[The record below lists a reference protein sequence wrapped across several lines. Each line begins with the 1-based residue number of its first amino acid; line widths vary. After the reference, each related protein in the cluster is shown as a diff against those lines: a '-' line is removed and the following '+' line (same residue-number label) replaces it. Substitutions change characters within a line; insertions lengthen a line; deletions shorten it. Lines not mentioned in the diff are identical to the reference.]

1 MNYLF
6 FDIECA
12 NCDEGKGKICTFG
25 YLLTDDNF
33 NELNSDDIVINPD
46 APFHLTGRRD
56 KRDITLSYGEEEF
69 RKAPKLPH
77 FWDKIIGLLTAPD
90 TTVWGYA
97 TVNDI
102 NFLLAE
108 AERYSLD
115 FPDLVYYDVQAMY
128 ADYKSVRDVMGL
140 ERAVG
145 EQGVTVGDDH
155 NSLCDAR
162 YTMIVARA
170 VSESIGLK
178 LHDIIPLSPRV
189 KGEVKGGE
197 KIFSTTPK
205 KARYEEIRAEL
216 YKRGVEYGTKA
227 LDEVRKIRD
236 TAFDV
241 YKKQRRILHNWVA
254 DDTRSSTIG
263 ELLKGFNFE
272 E

>member
-33 NELNSDDIVINPD
+33 NEIESRDIVINPD
-46 APFHLTGRRD
+46 APFHLTGRKD
-56 KRDITLSYGEEEF
+56 KRDITLSYSEEEF
-69 RKAPKLPH
+69 KKAPKLPH
-77 FWDKIIGLLTAPD
+77 FWDKIVGLLTRLD
-90 TTVWGYA
+90 TLVWGYA
-97 TVNDI
+97 TINDI

-108 AERYSLD
+108 AQRYSLE
-115 FPDLVYYDVQAMY
+115 FPDLVFYDVQAMY
-128 ADYKSVRDVMGL
+128 ADYKSVKDVMGL

-170 VSESIGLK
+170 VAESMGLK

-189 KGEVKGGE
+189 RGEVKGGE
-197 KIFSTTPK
+197 KLLSTTPK
-205 KARYEEIRAEL
+205 KVVYEEIKTKL
-216 YKRGVEYGTKA
+216 YKRGVEYGSKS
-227 LDEVRKIRD
+227 LDEVTKTRD
-236 TAFDV
+236 NAFDI

-254 DDTRSSTIG
+254 NDAKSSTIG

>member
-25 YLLTDDNF
+25 YLLTDENF
-33 NELNSDDIVINPD
+33 QVLEQEDIVVNPD

-56 KRDITLSYGEEEF
+56 KRDITLSYTREEF
-69 RKAPKLPH
+69 LNAPKLPH
-77 FWDKIIGLLTAPD
+77 FWDKIVGLLTEPD
-90 TTVWGYA
+90 TMVWGYA

-102 NFLLAE
+102 NFLLSE
-108 AERYSLD
+108 AIRYSLV

-128 ADYKSVRDVMGL
+128 ADYKSVRDVLSL

-145 EQGVTVGDDH
+145 EQGVEVGDDH

-162 YTMIVARA
+162 YTMIVARSMA
-170 VSESIGLK
+170 TNLGLK

-189 KGEVKGGE
+189 KGEVSKGE
-197 KIFSTTPK
+197 KILSTTPK
-205 KARYEEIRAEL
+205 RAKYDEIKASL
-216 YKRGVEYGTKA
+216 YQRGVEFGEKTIE
-227 LDEVRKIRD
+227 EVNNARD
-236 TAFDV
+236 SAFDI
-241 YKKQRRILHNWVA
+241 YRRQKRILHNYV
-254 DDTRSSTIG
+254 TVQTKSSTIG
-263 ELLKGFNFE
+263 ELLKGFDFE

>member
-25 YLLTDDNF
+25 YVIVDEEF
-33 NELNSDDIVINPD
+33 NEIESDDIVINPN

-56 KRDITLSYGEEEF
+56 KRDITLSYSEEVF
-69 RKAPKLPH
+69 KNAPTLPH
-77 FWDKIIGLLTAPD
+77 FWDRIIGLLLRPD
-90 TTVWGYA
+90 TEVWGYA
-97 TVNDI
+97 TINDI
-102 NFLLAE
+102 NFLLSE
-108 AERYSLD
+108 SKRYSLD
-115 FPDLVYYDVQAMY
+115 FPDLVYYDVQALY
-128 ADYKSVRDVMGL
+128 ADYKSVKDVMGL

-145 EQGVTVGDDH
+145 EHGVTVGDDH

-162 YTMIVARA
+162 YTMIVAKA
-170 VSESIGLK
+170 VASSIGLK
-178 LHDIIPLSPRV
+178 LHDLKALSPRV

-197 KIFSTTPK
+197 KLLSTTPK
-205 KARYEEIRAEL
+205 KSVYEELKSRL
-216 YKRGVEYGTKA
+216 YLRGVEFGDSSLEKVKEA
-227 LDEVRKIRD
+227 RQ

-241 YKKQRRILHNWVA
+241 YKRQKRILHNYVTE
-254 DDTRSSTIG
+254 DNKSSTIG